1 MRESEII
8 NRMLSVIGDGGG
20 KHRGLWKFKNGI
32 HSARLG
38 GVREGFLEMTMPA
51 LRPEG
56 DKPGLESR
64 RYGRLALE
72 GCWAVLGK

>member
-1 MRESEII
+1 MEIPEWDT
-8 NRMLSVIGDGGG
+8 LCQ
-20 KHRGLWKFKNGI
+20 
-32 HSARLG
+32 AG
-38 GVREGFLEMTMPA
+38 GVKEGFLEMTMPA